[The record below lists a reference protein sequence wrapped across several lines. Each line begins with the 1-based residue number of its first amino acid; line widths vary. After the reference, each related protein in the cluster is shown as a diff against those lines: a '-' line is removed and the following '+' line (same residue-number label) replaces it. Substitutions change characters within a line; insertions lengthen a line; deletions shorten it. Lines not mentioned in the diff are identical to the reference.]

1 MGTDKIITQNKE
13 IEAKKNL
20 GALGT
25 VKGFRDFTGEEAKKR
40 EKIREILVKIFESY
54 GFEPAETPVVE
65 YKEFVRG
72 ENQNDEAVS
81 DIFKLRD
88 RGEREL
94 ALRYEFTFQL
104 KRLMEGKKLPY
115 KRYQIGPVFRDEPVS
130 GNRLRQFT
138 QCDVDMVGATIKDE
152 AEVLAIVK
160 RVLTE
165 LEIKFVIYINNRKLM
180 NEILEK
186 ENIQKENWE
195 KVIREID
202 KLDKTPEDE
211 IYNNLRDYNAEN
223 VLEIFKQKEA
233 YFEKYDNYAEVK
245 SLIEMCKFYGVEVE
259 FKPALARGLSYY
271 NGSVFEV
278 KSDIK
283 ESITA
288 GGSFMFNGVQSTGL
302 SFGLERLTLLT
313 KITPEK
319 KKVLLISI
327 GQDEE
332 AVKAS
337 EELRDN
343 GVSCT
348 LMYGK
353 VTKALEYANSYGVNY
368 VIFLGEEEIKKK
380 KFLLKDMGSG
390 KEKLVELKELI
401 KKIK

>member
-1 MGTDKIITQNKE
+1 
-13 IEAKKNL
+13 
-20 GALGT
+20 
-25 VKGFRDFTGEEAKKR
+25 
-40 EKIREILVKIFESY
+40 
-54 GFEPAETPVVE
+54 
-65 YKEFVRG
+65 
-72 ENQNDEAVS
+72 
-81 DIFKLRD
+81 
-88 RGEREL
+88 
-94 ALRYEFTFQL
+94 
-104 KRLMEGKKLPY
+104 MEGKKLPY